1 MTQRDPAQKQSLPI
15 VTIVLVAINLAAFA
29 FEVASGVHYLNPT
42 PQSLL
47 DLGGNLGSRTFNG
60 ESWRL
65 LSAMFLHAGLI
76 HLAVNMFSLVMVGR
90 MIEHLYGR
98 AGYVAIYVFAG
109 IVGGIASGLS
119 TNNAVSVGAS
129 GAIFGVFAA
138 VGSYLLVN
146 RKRIDEEVL
155 KSQTRSLMITIG
167 LNVFAGL
174 QVTGI
179 DMRAHIGGLVAGFVA
194 SLVLASGKQ
203 PRARVIAVFVS
214 AGLAFASAH
223 VIPTPADSYAEFSAL
238 EAKALDRFDRLMN
251 ENPSNEESA
260 NVIEREI
267 LPAWREGKK
276 IIWSIEGLRPDI
288 EVNLRAYVDKRE
300 VAYSSMV
307 SSLRMQDN
315 AGVAAALNVMNES
328 DMYRLKL
335 KQPQ

>member
-1 MTQRDPAQKQSLPI
+1 MSERDPAQKQALPI
-15 VTIVLVAINLAAFA
+15 VTIVLVAINLAAFV
-29 FEVASGVHYLNPT
+29 FEIASGAHYLNPT

-90 MIEHLYGR
+90 LIEHLYGR
-98 AGYVAIYVFAG
+98 VGYVAIYVFAG
-109 IVGGIASGLS
+109 LVGGIASGLS

-155 KSQTRSLMITIG
+155 KSQTRSLLLTIG
-167 LNVFAGL
+167 INVFAGL

-179 DMRAHIGGLVAGFVA
+179 DMRAHLGGLVAGFVA
-194 SLVLASGKQ
+194 SLVLASGKHH
-203 PRARVIAVFVS
+203 RARVIAVFVS

-223 VIPTPADSYAEFSAL
+223 VIPTPIDSYAEFSTL
-238 EAKALDRFDRLMN
+238 EAKALDRFNRLMN
-251 ENPSNEESA
+251 DKVSNEEAA

-267 LPAWREGKK
+267 LPTWRQGQT
-276 IIWSIEGLRPDI
+276 IVWSMEGLKREI

-300 VAYSSMV
+300 AAFAAMV
-307 SSLRMQDN
+307 EALRKQDD
-315 AGVAAALNVMNES
+315 AAFAAAMNTMSEAET
-328 DMYRLKL
+328 YLLKL